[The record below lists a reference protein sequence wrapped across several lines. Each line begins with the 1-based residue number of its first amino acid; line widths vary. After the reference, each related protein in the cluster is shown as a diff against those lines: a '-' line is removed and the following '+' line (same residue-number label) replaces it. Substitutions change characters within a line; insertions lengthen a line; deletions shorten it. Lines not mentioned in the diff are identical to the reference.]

1 MPRIVDPHARR
12 QEISEAAIRV
22 LARGGTQALTLK
34 SLAEELGGSITLV
47 THFFAN
53 RDELFVAITDDMIA
67 SYDAMFDDTD
77 DGVDAYGRLRSLLTW
92 MSPFTAEDIA
102 METGRIALIWRRD
115 EHESIAHFFTAMEQR
130 MRSMLRRRLEG
141 LVPTKDLDNAV
152 AYLRA
157 VTNGLTLSAVEHPDL
172 WPPERIEWVIDRALD
187 GLGIAPI
194 PRRRGRSAK
203 ASPDTK

>member
-1 MPRIVDPHARR
+1 MPRVVDLHARR
-12 QEISEAAIRV
+12 LEITYAAIRV

-53 RDELFVAITDDMIA
+53 RDQLFVAITDELIS
-67 SYDAMFDDTD
+67 SYDAMLDDDPD
-77 DGVDAYGRLRSLLTW
+77 DELDDYGRLRSLLTW
-92 MSPFTAEDIA
+92 MSPTTAEDVA

-115 EHESIAHFFTAMEQR
+115 EHESIEHFFTAMEER
-130 MRSMLRRRLEG
+130 MRSMLRERLQG
-141 LVPTKDLDNAV
+141 LVPADDLDSAV

-172 WPPERIEWVIDRALD
+172 WPREQVDWVLDRALA
-187 GLGIAPI
+187 GLGVSPGASAPASG
-194 PRRRGRSAK
+194 RR
-203 ASPDTK
+203 T